1 MNALQYSKELAL
13 FFDLLRFHRKMS
25 QESFTADIV
34 SLRQYRRY
42 LNGEYQIPQYVVNK
56 LSKRLGFK
64 PEYLLLEFEA
74 SKMKETQEVNKYHNL
89 VVGYDFVNAE
99 IMRVS
104 LSANHLLDENNQLIF
119 KYANLQFD
127 FYVHKISEIS
137 LISSIKDLI
146 SYQTVIENT
155 SFSSTEII
163 ILTSLLSINS
173 FNEKE
178 IIVNLLN
185 DFLEN
190 DKFIISGHNQKTILL
205 CLYRLADYS
214 GSCKNYDSVLDF
226 CNKGITYCNLLKFH
240 YLLED
245 FYYYSALAFFAL
257 KKVDSAHE
265 MLYRCY
271 CILHIENNSAKRKK
285 YYQYI
290 EGDFNITDFDEFI
303 IAYLSEHK

>member
-13 FFDLLRFHRKMS
+13 FFDLLRFHRNMS

-89 VVGYDFVNAE
+89 VVGYDFENAK
-99 IMRVS
+99 IMRAS
-104 LSANHLLDENNQLIF
+104 LSANQLLDENNQLIF
-119 KYANLQFD
+119 TYANLLFD
-127 FYVHKISEIS
+127 FYIYKLSETS

-146 SYQTVIENT
+146 NYQTVMENT

-178 IIVNLLN
+178 KIVRLLRE
-185 DFLEN
+185 FLEN
-190 DKFIISGHNQKTILL
+190 EKFIISGHNQKTILL

-214 GSCKNYDSVLDF
+214 GSCENYDSVLEF
-226 CNKGITYCNLLKFH
+226 CKKGIAYCNLLKFH

-245 FYYYSALAFFAL
+245 FYYYSALGYSAL
-257 KKVDSAHE
+257 NIMDKAHE

-271 CILHIENNSAKRKK
+271 CVLHIEDNPAKKRK
-285 YYQYI
+285 YYKYI
-290 EGDFNITDFDEFI
+290 EGDFNITNFDEFI